1 MTNGIESEFTVERQ
15 QEYPMDA
22 SNFKFAIPCFLSM
35 GAKYEM
41 MIGKYKYLASCAEAE
56 RIMYNDMIMIL
67 EKYLP
72 DRQQV

>member
-1 MTNGIESEFTVERQ
+1 MTDTLKSETLSFGQ

-22 SNFKFAIPCFLSM
+22 SNFKFAIPCFMSM
-35 GAKYEM
+35 RAKYEM
-41 MIGKYKYLASCAEAE
+41 MRDKYKYLASCAEAE
-56 RIMYNDMIMIL
+56 RIMYNDMIKTL